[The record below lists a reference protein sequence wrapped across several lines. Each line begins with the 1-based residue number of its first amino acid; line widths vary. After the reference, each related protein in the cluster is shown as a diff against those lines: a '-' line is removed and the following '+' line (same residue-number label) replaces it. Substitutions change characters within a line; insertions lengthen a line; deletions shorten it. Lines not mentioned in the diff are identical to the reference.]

1 MIFYKQKEIITN
13 VIPNRLLVEEEGGQ
27 EGWKTCGKGVE
38 GGWGP
43 AVAVKPRAPRRVSPA
58 QGRAFIQNITNA
70 VQTLNLKKH
79 GQVGQSGA
87 PGRLSDECVTRPT
100 DQPTDQWT
108 QPIIPKDVSES
119 CPGVI
124 HSVPFTENFI
134 TKMAY

>member
-58 QGRAFIQNITNA
+58 QQRPKSW
-70 VQTLNLKKH
+70 LKKPR
-79 GQVGQSGA
+79 SW
-87 PGRLSDECVTRPT
+87 PLKPRS
-100 DQPTDQWT
+100 
-108 QPIIPKDVSES
+108 
-119 CPGVI
+119 
-124 HSVPFTENFI
+124 
-134 TKMAY
+134 